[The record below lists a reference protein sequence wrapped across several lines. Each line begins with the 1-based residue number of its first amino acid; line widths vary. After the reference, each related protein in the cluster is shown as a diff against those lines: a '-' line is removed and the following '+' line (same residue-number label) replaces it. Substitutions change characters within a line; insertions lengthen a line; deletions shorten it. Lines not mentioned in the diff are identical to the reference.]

1 MELFK
6 MTGLFIKRL
15 IEVNGL
21 ALLISLIILIGGM
34 GIITKI
40 TGDNKWARRLFIG
53 GRKRNR

>member
-6 MTGLFIKRL
+6 MTGLFIKRF

-21 ALLISLIILIGGM
+21 ALVISLIILLGGM
-34 GIITKI
+34 SIVTKI
-40 TGDNKWARRLFIG
+40 TGDNKWARRLIIG